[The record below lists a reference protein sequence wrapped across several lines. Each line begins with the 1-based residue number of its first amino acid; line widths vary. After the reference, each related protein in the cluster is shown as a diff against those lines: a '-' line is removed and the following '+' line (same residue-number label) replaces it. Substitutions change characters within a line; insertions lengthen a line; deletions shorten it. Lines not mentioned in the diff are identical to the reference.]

1 VLGLV
6 EALDGE
12 ENASEVVGVDW
23 DHEPWT
29 RQACPEPRTK
39 AFRPSV
45 ALIEGARQL
54 WRGLKPMQSGW
65 RSCADRVACSH
76 AGAD

>member
-29 RQACPEPRTK
+29 RQASPEPRTK

-54 WRGLKPMQSGW
+54 WLK
-65 RSCADRVACSH
+65 RTVALGSSDVCPVTTPR
-76 AGAD
+76 D